1 MSNVITTRASE
12 QAMRKMSF
20 RHTEG
25 STTQAFASRKEP
37 SLTSMNLTTQL
48 QELLQLLGTEKKQ
61 EPEYRN
67 RFLVRRGHQFIPV
80 PVSDIRYFYSKD
92 KLCFARTHDN
102 KEYMLSFT
110 ITEIE
115 EMISPALFFR
125 ASRKYMVSHAAITKI
140 LVWFNGKL
148 KVEIE
153 PGATESIVISRER
166 VNSFKTW
173 LGE

>member
-1 MSNVITTRASE
+1 
-12 QAMRKMSF
+12 MSF
-20 RHTEG
+20 RHTEEN
-25 STTQAFASRKEP
+25 TTPTFVSRTEP
-37 SLTSMNLTTQL
+37 ALAALSLTAQL
-48 QELLQLLGTEKKQ
+48 QELLQLLGPEKKK
-61 EPEYRN
+61 EAEYRN

-80 PVSDIRYFYSKD
+80 AVTDIRYFYSKD

-102 KEYMLSFT
+102 KEYMLPFT

-115 EMISPALFFR
+115 EMVSPALFFR

>member
-1 MSNVITTRASE
+1 MNNVLTTRTSE
-12 QAMRKMSF
+12 QSMRKMSF
-20 RHTEG
+20 RHTEET
-25 STTQAFASRKEP
+25 TTQAFASRTEP
-37 SLTSMNLTTQL
+37 SLTSMSLTTQL
-48 QELLQLLGTEKKQ
+48 QELLQLLGTDKKQ

-115 EMISPALFFR
+115 EM
-125 ASRKYMVSHAAITKI
+125 VSCFSAQA
-140 LVWFNGKL
+140 
-148 KVEIE
+148 
-153 PGATESIVISRER
+153 ES
-166 VNSFKTW
+166 TW
-173 LGE
+173 